1 MINNSLRINEKI
13 ETMKKEIKTKID
25 KKSQEQNDMINKVD
39 YKIQEVKE

>member
-1 MINNSLRINEKI
+1 
-13 ETMKKEIKTKID
+13 MKKEIKTKID